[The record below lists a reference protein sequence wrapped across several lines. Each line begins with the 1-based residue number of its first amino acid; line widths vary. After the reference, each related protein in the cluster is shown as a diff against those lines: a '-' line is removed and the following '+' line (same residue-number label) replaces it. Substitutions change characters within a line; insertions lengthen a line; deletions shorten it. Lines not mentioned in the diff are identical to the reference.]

1 MGLAGLIVGF
11 VIAKMF
17 MTSSYESTAVLKFE
31 GITRIEGMPPV
42 DDAVK
47 PAADALM
54 RQALLR
60 RIANEVGFH
69 GNLTTLRA
77 FIRHDLDARAGIL
90 WISVPGETAQDAAQF
105 AKTVSDIFIEYHED
119 RQAMRVE
126 AEVGRIDKR
135 ITAAEGETE
144 IARRRYDEFRDMHG
158 IADLST
164 EQRSTLE
171 SAADLR
177 AQSELAASE
186 VRALEAQIGSLQ
198 AQLARTPQTRVIAT
212 GNSPERAA
220 YEELRRELATARAT
234 LSGDHPRVQALQHQ
248 VNQLRAQLR
257 AGGTSN
263 SGDGLL
269 ATNTTYQAISMELR
283 KAQVSLEALRERRR
297 GLADLA
303 EKAHQRVEA
312 FSGIEGEASA
322 LLAEVK
328 VNESLVQRL
337 RQTEATL
344 EDALQH
350 PSSGFAIIDPG
361 SVPEYPV
368 RNKMKLIVFGAVPLL
383 SFGLA
388 LLFVLWGE
396 FRGLRVQT
404 PAEVAFW
411 GSGPVLGTTS
421 WPNDPHGL
429 DELVA
434 GLDDYVPDA
443 VGNVL
448 IVGGS
453 PAEVTLA
460 AELADLMNSDWDIAE
475 RAPNESL
482 SSHGPIPAAESI
494 RTSPPSG
501 PYPVPRPSSGTALAT
516 RPSVTPLEVVR
527 SRPEA
532 DRVRLEAWEGPLEG
546 QALRRA
552 SRLADRVIILVH
564 SGTLSALELNRTQH
578 RLGREGGVGYIV
590 IGLPHTFDSL
600 ADRAGDVAEFWCVK
614 VNSQA
619 V

>member
-1 MGLAGLIVGF
+1 M
-11 VIAKMF
+11 
-17 MTSSYESTAVLKFE
+17 
-31 GITRIEGMPPV
+31 
-42 DDAVK
+42 
-47 PAADALM
+47 
-54 RQALLR
+54 
-60 RIANEVGFH
+60 
-69 GNLTTLRA
+69 
-77 FIRHDLDARAGIL
+77 
-90 WISVPGETAQDAAQF
+90 
-105 AKTVSDIFIEYHED
+105 
-119 RQAMRVE
+119 
-126 AEVGRIDKR
+126 
-135 ITAAEGETE
+135 
-144 IARRRYDEFRDMHG
+144 
-158 IADLST
+158 
-164 EQRSTLE
+164 
-171 SAADLR
+171 
-177 AQSELAASE
+177 
-186 VRALEAQIGSLQ
+186 
-198 AQLARTPQTRVIAT
+198 
-212 GNSPERAA
+212 
-220 YEELRRELATARAT
+220 
-234 LSGDHPRVQALQHQ
+234 
-248 VNQLRAQLR
+248 
-257 AGGTSN
+257 
-263 SGDGLL
+263 L

-283 KAQVSLEALRERRR
+283 TAQVSLEALRERRR

-303 EKAHQRVEA
+303 EKAHQRVQA

-328 VNESLVQRL
+328 VNENLVRRL

-344 EDALQH
+344 EDALRN

-388 LLFVLWGE
+388 LFFVLWGE

-434 GLDDYVPDA
+434 GLDDYAPDA

-453 PAEVTLA
+453 PAEVPLA
-460 AELADLMNSDWDIAE
+460 AELADRMNSDSIIAK
-475 RAPNESL
+475 RAPDEGASL
-482 SSHGPIPAAESI
+482 HGPIPTPESI
-494 RTSPPSG
+494 QPSPRSG

-532 DRVRLEAWEGPLEG
+532 DRVRLEAWEGALEG

-564 SGTLSALELNRTQH
+564 SGALSALRLNRTQH

-590 IGLPHTFDSL
+590 IGLPHTLDSL
-600 ADRAGDVAEFWCVK
+600 ADRAGDVAEFWHVN

>member
-1 MGLAGLIVGF
+1 
-11 VIAKMF
+11 
-17 MTSSYESTAVLKFE
+17 
-31 GITRIEGMPPV
+31 
-42 DDAVK
+42 
-47 PAADALM
+47 
-54 RQALLR
+54 
-60 RIANEVGFH
+60 
-69 GNLTTLRA
+69 
-77 FIRHDLDARAGIL
+77 
-90 WISVPGETAQDAAQF
+90 
-105 AKTVSDIFIEYHED
+105 VSDIFIEYHED
-119 RQAMRVE
+119 RHAMRVE
-126 AEVGRIDKR
+126 TEIGRINKR
-135 ITAAEGETE
+135 IAAAEGETE
-144 IARRRYDEFRDMHG
+144 IARRRYNEFRDTHG

-171 SAADLR
+171 SAVNLR

-186 VRALEAQIGSLQ
+186 VRALEAQIESLQ
-198 AQLARTPQTRVIAT
+198 AQLASTPQTRVIAT
-212 GNSPERAA
+212 GKSPERAA
-220 YEELRRELATARAT
+220 YEELRRKLATARAT
-234 LSGDHPRVQALQHQ
+234 LSGNHPRVQALQHQ
-248 VNQLRAQLR
+248 VDQLRAQLR

-283 KAQVSLEALRERRR
+283 TAQVSLEALRERQR

-328 VNESLVQRL
+328 VNENLVRRL

-344 EDALQH
+344 EDALRH

-388 LLFVLWGE
+388 LFFVLRGE

-434 GLDDYVPDA
+434 GLDDYAPGA

-453 PAEVTLA
+453 PAEAPLA
-460 AELADLMNSDWDIAE
+460 AELADRMNSDSIIAK
-475 RAPNESL
+475 RAPDEGA
-482 SSHGPIPAAESI
+482 SSYGPIPTPESI
-494 RTSPPSG
+494 RPSPPSG
-501 PYPVPRPSSGTALAT
+501 PYPVPRASSGTALAT
-516 RPSVTPLEVVR
+516 LPSARPLEAVR
-527 SRPEA
+527 SRPLT
-532 DRVRLEAWEGPLEG
+532 DHVRLEAWEGALEG

-552 SRLADRVIILVH
+552 ARLADRVIILVH
-564 SGTLSALELNRTQH
+564 SGALSALQLNRTQH

-590 IGLPHTFDSL
+590 IGLPHTLDSL
-600 ADRAGDVAEFWCVK
+600 ADRAGDVAEFWHVN